1 MYGIKQ
7 KLFRRAPL
15 AQATAQATA
24 GGAAVVLPAQ
34 AAAQAQYDD
43 VDVAIVM
50 ESTYPY
56 LKGGVSAVVHDI
68 VTHNPDLTY
77 GIIHITW
84 DSNAPSEDL
93 YGMPENVLW
102 VRPVYLSMQEH
113 RHDFMKVSAKDL
125 GMDAGQRSALAHRLF
140 DALYAL
146 SEDREVEPLWD
157 LIDEGFNE
165 RTRTYPLW
173 ALLGTREFMEALAVR
188 MPQLNL
194 SLANS
199 FWTLRNFLSLAFAI
213 LGETMP
219 RASVYHAHT
228 TGYASLLGAAA
239 ARDHG
244 TSFLLT
250 EHNLYVRD
258 TVNTLLDRNMALSI
272 TSEDY
277 RTFDVTHEQRA
288 WMAWWTEMGHFCYP
302 SASLITYLYPTA
314 ITEAAHLG
322 TDIDKAVVVP
332 NAMVIEEFE
341 EKYRARLA
349 AREQLVRNGDNH
361 TWNLVYIARVVP
373 IKGLLDLLSSIDV
386 LRRDGFP
393 NLHLD
398 VLGPTEHVPE
408 YYEACLAKIEAL
420 DLDDHITIHGTVNVR
435 DRLDQFDL
443 LVLPSYNEGQPIV
456 VLEAMAAGIPTV
468 GTDVGGMRQL
478 ISDELAT
485 NDGRMVG
492 PCGELVPAGDVNTM
506 AEKIR
511 AVIGNME
518 LYVDHADNARTR
530 VEEFFQMHEIM
541 SSYNGIYRAV
551 GNITHV
557 RQLDTA
563 ELDFLAPMVS

>member
-1 MYGIKQ
+1 MYKIKSL
-7 KLFRRAPL
+7 KSGRVPLAPL
-15 AQATAQATA
+15 S
-24 GGAAVVLPAQ
+24 AVGPAEEPAQ
-34 AAAQAQYDD
+34 PGYAD

-77 GIIHITW
+77 GIIHISW
-84 DSNAPSEDL
+84 DTDSPHEDL
-93 YGMPENVLW
+93 YGVPPNVLW

-113 RHDFMKVSAKDL
+113 REDFMGVSPRDL
-125 GMDAGQRSALAHRLF
+125 GMDSAQRTALSHRLF
-140 DALYAL
+140 DALDAL
-146 SEDREVEPLWD
+146 AEQRETEPLWE
-157 LIDEGFNE
+157 LIDEGFLQS
-165 RTRTYPLW
+165 TRRYPLW
-173 ALLGTREFMEALAVR
+173 SLLGTQEFMQALAVR

-194 SLANS
+194 SLADS
-199 FWTLRNFLSLAFAI
+199 FWTLRNFLSLAYAV

-219 RASVYHAHT
+219 RARVYHAHT

-239 ARDHG
+239 AREHG
-244 TSFLLT
+244 RSFLLT

-277 RTFDVTHEQRA
+277 RTFDVTAEQRA

-314 ITEAAHLG
+314 ITEAARLG

-332 NAMVIEEFE
+332 NAMVIEEFDD
-341 EKYRARLA
+341 KYRARLA
-349 AREQLVRNGDNH
+349 ARKQLLQAGDTH
-361 TWNLVYIARVVP
+361 RWNLVYIARIVP
-373 IKGLLDLLSSIDV
+373 IKGLLDLLSSIDL
-386 LRRDGFP
+386 LRRSGFP

-408 YYEACLAKIEAL
+408 YYEACLAKIESL
-420 DLDDHITIHGTVNVR
+420 GLHTHVTIHGTVNVR
-435 DRLDQFDL
+435 DRLEKFDL

-478 ISDELAT
+478 IKDDLAT
-485 NDGRMVG
+485 PDGRMIG
-492 PCGELVPAGDVNTM
+492 ACGELVVAGDVEQM
-506 AEKIR
+506 AHSIR
-511 AVIGNME
+511 AVIGDPD
-518 LYVDHADNARTR
+518 LYASHADNARIR
-530 VEEFFQMHEIM
+530 VQEFFQMHEIM
-541 SSYNGIYRAV
+541 SSYNQIYRTV
-551 GNITHV
+551 GDISELH
-557 RQLDTA
+557 QLDTS
-563 ELDFLAPMVS
+563 ELDAFSPAVR

>member
-1 MYGIKQ
+1 MYVFKTP
-7 KLFRRAPL
+7 KARRAALEHP
-15 AQATAQATA
+15 
-24 GGAAVVLPAQ
+24 AAVVPPAQ
-34 AAAQAQYDD
+34 AAAQGHYED

-84 DSNAPSEDL
+84 DSDAPHEDL
-93 YGMPENVLW
+93 YGMPDNVVW

-113 RHDFMKVSAKDL
+113 RHDFMAVSAKDL
-125 GMDAGQRSALAHRLF
+125 GMTPAERAALADRLF

-146 SEDREVEPLWD
+146 SERREVEPLWE
-157 LIDEGFNE
+157 LIDEGFNA

-173 ALLGTREFMEALAVR
+173 ALLGTREFMEALSVR
-188 MPQLNL
+188 MPQLDL
-194 SLANS
+194 SLADS
-199 FWTLRNFLSLAFAI
+199 FWTLRNFLSLAYAV
-213 LGETMP
+213 LGDTMP
-219 RASVYHAHT
+219 RARVYHAHT

-239 ARDHG
+239 ARDHD

-277 RTFDVTHEQRA
+277 RTFDVTPEQRA

-302 SASLITYLYPTA
+302 SAALITYLYPTA
-314 ITEAAHLG
+314 ITEAARLG

-332 NAMVIEEFE
+332 NAMVIEEFDD
-341 EKYRARLA
+341 KYRARLA
-349 AREQLVRNGDNH
+349 AQEHLEQHGDDH
-361 TWNLVYIARVVP
+361 TWSLVYIARVVP
-373 IKGLLDLLSSIDV
+373 IKGLLDLLSSMDI
-386 LRRDGFP
+386 LRRHGFP
-393 NLHLD
+393 NLHLE

-408 YYEACLAKIEAL
+408 YYEACLAKIDSL
-420 DLDDHITIHGTVNVR
+420 GLHDHVTIHGTVNVR
-435 DRLDQFDL
+435 DMLDQFDL

-478 ISDELAT
+478 IGDELYT
-485 NDGRMVG
+485 TDGRTVG
-492 PCGELVPAGDVNTM
+492 SCGELVVAGDVQQM
-506 AEKIR
+506 AENIR
-511 AVIGNME
+511 AVIGNRE
-518 LYVDHADNARTR
+518 LYAEYAANARTR
-530 VEEFFQMHEIM
+530 VQEFFQMHEIM
-541 SSYNGIYRAV
+541 SSYNEIYRTV
-551 GNITHV
+551 GDITDL
-557 RQLDTA
+557 RGLDTA
-563 ELDFLAPMVS
+563 QFEDVSRIDS